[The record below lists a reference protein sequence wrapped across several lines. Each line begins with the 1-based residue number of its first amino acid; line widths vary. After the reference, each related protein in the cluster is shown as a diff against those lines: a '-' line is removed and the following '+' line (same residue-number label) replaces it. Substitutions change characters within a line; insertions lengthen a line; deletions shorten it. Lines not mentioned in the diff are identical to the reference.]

1 MKIYFCGLIIA
12 AQAQI
17 EGSAQEGSPDFN
29 DLETCQKG
37 DIAIECNL
45 DSIKVRKINLASTCS
60 GMSTKFFRHNY
71 LKIELLDG
79 VIGKARNYCPINFT
93 NFTAEIPVSDSW

>member
-17 EGSAQEGSPDFN
+17 EGSGLTEGSADFN

-45 DSIKVRKINLASTCS
+45 DSIKIRKINLASTCS
-60 GMSTKFFRHNY
+60 GLSTIFFGSY
-71 LKIELLDG
+71 FKIELLDG